1 MDKKE
6 LAKFFKDNVD
16 WNKFYSLVDTVGT
29 TLNSP
34 KDRFEKSDLFEI
46 SLEIF
51 SDNKIKYVNKQGAD
65 HEIPDLKI
73 FTEMKFSSFGLYK
86 NSRRKGLIAN
96 PIIKSIRLVNT
107 NGKAKPTA
115 LPSTYAP
122 YLLLTDLNG
131 AVIIDT
137 ETLKEYL
144 DFGEGN
150 IEARNIP
157 ISQFEKIVGPDDITN
172 RKKLEDFDYKQA
184 KIQFQLEFLNRFK

>member
-29 TLNSP
+29 TLNSS

-51 SDNKIKYVNKQGAD
+51 SNNKIKYVNKQGAD
-65 HEIPDLKI
+65 HEILEFKI
-73 FTEMKFSSFGLYK
+73 FTEMKFSSYGLYK
-86 NSRRKGLIAN
+86 KSKRKGLIAN

-122 YLLLTDLNG
+122 YVLLADLNG

-144 DFGEGN
+144 DFGEGH
-150 IEARNIP
+150 IEAQNIP

-184 KIQFQLEFLNRFK
+184 KIQFQLDFLNRFK

>member
-1 MDKKE
+1 MNKKE
-6 LAKFFKDNVD
+6 LAKFLKENMD
-16 WNKFYSLVDTVGT
+16 WDKFFSLVDTVGT

-51 SDNKIKYVNKQGAD
+51 SNKKIKYVNKQGAD
-65 HEIPDLKI
+65 HEIPELKI
-73 FTEMKFSSFGLYK
+73 FTEMKFSSSGLYK
-86 NSRRKGLIAN
+86 ESKRKGLIAN

-107 NGKAKPTA
+107 NGKTKPTA

-122 YLLLTDLNG
+122 YLLLADCNG
-131 AVIIDT
+131 AVVIDT
-137 ETLKEYL
+137 ETLKKYL
-144 DFGEGN
+144 EFGEGN

-172 RKKLEDFDYKQA
+172 RKKLEDFNYKQA
-184 KIQFQLEFLNRFK
+184 KIQFQLDFLSKFQ